1 MGGMA
6 CSPPVSASDL
16 SHQLTALDSPQ
27 TDILQGISSG
37 DCRQTPL
44 SMSQEHRETPTMYN
58 SEPLMADLLESSARR
73 YSNSLDLPVA
83 LPDSDIASMPLSQ
96 SQPAPLPGLVESPDP
111 FLGETLPGNQPE
123 TAVPLYV
130 PDYLQF
136 PIQNQM
142 IYSNPGHPIPNAD
155 FPAWLELSTAEV
167 VSRQFAAQSI
177 PSPETRIHTLRSRDL
192 VERFFDLPETQQRYI
207 IGRALGSQ
215 EASILELNQMDQSV
229 LEACVSLA
237 EMSIEAP
244 HSKSP
249 QSSLDNVVAALLTR
263 VPYPRATGSSRG
275 SRNGCQQWDCNWPN
289 CTYNNKRHPNAVNH
303 VYTHVRHKPYGCS
316 RCAQRFHHK
325 QDRTRH
331 EGTRHPVSAN
341 TYQTGEGHHWVVVEH
356 PYWCLAKTW
365 L

>member
-1 MGGMA
+1 
-6 CSPPVSASDL
+6 
-16 SHQLTALDSPQ
+16 
-27 TDILQGISSG
+27 
-37 DCRQTPL
+37 
-44 SMSQEHRETPTMYN
+44 
-58 SEPLMADLLESSARR
+58 MADLLESSARR

-331 EGTRHPVSAN
+331 EGNRHPVSVN